1 MRSMSAGALPDE
13 RRHGLHPA
21 FRILLLLVLAAML
34 FRYSL
39 AGLGLVLAVLWLAA
53 ATWSR
58 EALWGV
64 FRALRRIRWL
74 LVSIVVIYLWV
85 APEPAAA
92 GRPWYIPSAT
102 DLGTALRRAAILV
115 ALVSAVELLRRRTP
129 VRDIAAGLVMLLAP
143 LARLGLDTN
152 VFARRLALTL
162 EAVPLTAERVAAAAA
177 AHRIRRGL
185 AGWGEAAA
193 GLVRDIETGAARP
206 PPDAALPALQRPSP
220 RDWLLLSAGVTAC
233 LLAGLL

>member
-13 RRHGLHPA
+13 GWPGLHPA

-39 AGLGLVLAVLWLAA
+39 AGLGLVLAALWLAA

-206 PPDAALPALQRPSP
+206 PSDAALPALQRPSP

>member
-1 MRSMSAGALPDE
+1 MSAGSVPDD
-13 RRHGLHPA
+13 GPPGFHPA
-21 FRILLLLVLAAML
+21 FRVLLLVALASML

-39 AGLGLVLAVLWLAA
+39 AGLGLVLAVLWLSA

-58 EALWGV
+58 ETLLGV

-92 GRPWYIPSAT
+92 GRPWYLPSPT
-102 DLGTALRRAAILV
+102 DLATALQRAAILV

-129 VRDIAAGLVMLLAP
+129 PSDIAAGLVMLLAP
-143 LARLGLDTN
+143 LARLGMDTR

-177 AHRIRRGL
+177 THRIRRGL
-185 AGWGEAAA
+185 VGWGEAAA
-193 GLVRDIETGAARP
+193 GLVRDIETGAAHTP
-206 PPDAALPALQRPSP
+206 ADAALPALQRPAP